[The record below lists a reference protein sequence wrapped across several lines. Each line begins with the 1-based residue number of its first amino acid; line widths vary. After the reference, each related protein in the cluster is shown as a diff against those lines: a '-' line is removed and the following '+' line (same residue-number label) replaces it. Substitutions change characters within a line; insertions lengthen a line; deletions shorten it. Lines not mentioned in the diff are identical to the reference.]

1 MAVYSHLPWDM
12 GLFQPGALNAG
23 LDFAGPTGQPH
34 QDPVQRPLAPPK
46 LTQHHHLSVTSS
58 TIQ

>member
-46 LTQHHHLSVTSS
+46 LTQHHHSS